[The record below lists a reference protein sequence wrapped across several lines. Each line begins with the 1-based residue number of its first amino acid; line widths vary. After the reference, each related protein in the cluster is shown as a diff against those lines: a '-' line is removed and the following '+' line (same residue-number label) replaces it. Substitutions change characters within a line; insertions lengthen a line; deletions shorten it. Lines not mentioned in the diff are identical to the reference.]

1 MIPPEDLRS
10 IHPYLPKD
18 EIPVENLDKLHSLS
32 LAVPRE
38 AGAEI
43 IEKLT
48 AFFRSTNEIM
58 RLNSR
63 RLDHIHEIV
72 AHPTETSFALLQEI
86 AQKIMQKNGPTDLTD
101 PMLWAVHKKIL
112 ENPYFRPAMRRKH
125 RLYPLFSI
133 PSKADVKSVEEV
145 RNWAREYQEVENDNI
160 QKAGSA
166 GQLRSNPFFGFVKK
180 AQAIIRNSRKT
191 RTISPSGAIGPSTV
205 RVVPTPPSWAV
216 CKQSPLSQGCRT
228 EKSLASIEGIV
239 TSFTREESQI
249 IQFLYFWA
257 SLSTIKYKS
266 ALSSLGPM
274 IIRATKM
281 YNGLP
286 LGHSTGYLLLQEL
299 GMLPP
304 WFDRIPYTQNL
315 QLPHRG
321 VSSLPARLY
330 QKAKKSIQDFQLI
343 DSMDGLRKDW
353 GDLPVF
359 CIDDA
364 SAREIDDGVSL
375 EEIDETTSWIHVHV
389 ANPSAY
395 LAPTSAMAQYAAHLT
410 ETVYLPGVQ
419 YPIFPPEI
427 TQKHFSLT
435 KNRPCITF
443 STKLTTDGHVMD
455 MQISHGI
462 IRNVVSITYDSLDSG
477 LVSEI
482 ASAGTKLTVGGEMPW
497 NPSEPKSPLLSP
509 LQIKLLCKLCDLTA
523 ARCKRMEQKGAIPP
537 IYAPIGAGIELYLDQ
552 TNSKESLCP
561 TQGLIHKTRVQGSQY
576 DGDPI
581 IIMSAEKSGELVRPK
596 PSLRELIAQV
606 MTLAGEVGASWCA
619 KRNIPITYRGTAR
632 RLDPPESPEVFRRDI
647 LDPFYAENGTIP
659 IGMLVHYTRLLGQT
673 MSYSTPKQHML
684 LGTDEYARLTSPLRR
699 YPDLMAHWQI
709 EAAIRRES
717 QIGTSLIGSTD
728 DSYLPFSR
736 SEVCSIIQRS
746 SVRENII
753 MEAKQFS
760 KRHWTTQLFHRAF
773 YYNEAPLPETFEV
786 AIKWKS
792 NTGSLTQVGWV
803 KKYDFAFHLPEN
815 EVTLREGGIK
825 AGDCWQA
832 KIDHVDSFSATISG
846 SAIRLLERTDNR
858 PW

>member
-1 MIPPEDLRS
+1 MISLEDLRS

-43 IEKLT
+43 IKKLT
-48 AFFRSTNEIM
+48 AFFRSTNEII

-86 AQKIMQKNGPTDLTD
+86 ALKILQKHDPTDLTD

-125 RLYPLFSI
+125 RLYPLFTI

-145 RNWAREYQEVENDNI
+145 RKWAREYQEVGNDNI
-160 QKAGSA
+160 QKTRSA
-166 GQLRSNPFFGFVKK
+166 GQLRSNPFLSFVKT

-191 RTISPSGAIGPSTV
+191 RTISPSGAIGPSV
-205 RVVPTPPSWAV
+205 ARVEPTPPSWAV
-216 CKQSPLSQGCRT
+216 CKQTPLSHGCQT
-228 EKSLASIEGIV
+228 EKDSASNAGIL
-239 TSFTREESQI
+239 THFTREESQI
-249 IQFLYFWA
+249 IHFLYFWA
-257 SLSTIKYKS
+257 SLSSIKYKS

-304 WFDRIPYTQNL
+304 WFDRIPYTKNL
-315 QLPHRG
+315 QLPHHG
-321 VSSLPARLY
+321 LSSLPARLY
-330 QKAKKSIQDFQLI
+330 QKAQKSIQDFQLV
-343 DSMDGLRKDW
+343 DSMEGLRKDW

-375 EEIDETTSWIHVHV
+375 EEIDGTTSWVHVHV

-395 LAPTSAMAQYAAHLT
+395 IAPTSAMAQYAAHLT
-410 ETVYLPGVQ
+410 ETIYLPGVQ
-419 YPIFPPEI
+419 YPIFPPEV

-443 STKLTTDGHVMD
+443 STRLTTDGDVMD

-462 IRNVVSITYDSLDSG
+462 IRNVVSTTYDSLDRELS
-477 LVSEI
+477 SEI
-482 ASAGTKLTVGGEMPW
+482 ASAGTKITVGGEIPW
-497 NPSEPKSPLLSP
+497 NPPESKSQPLSP
-509 LQIKLLCKLCDLTA
+509 LQIRLLRKLCELTA
-523 ARCKRMEQKGAIPP
+523 ARCRKMEQKGAIPP
-537 IYAPIGAGIELYLDQ
+537 IYAPTGAEIEVYLDK
-552 TNSKESLCP
+552 TNNKERLCP
-561 TQGLIHKTRVQGSQY
+561 AQGLIHTTRVQGSKY

-581 IIMSAEKSGELVRPK
+581 IIMSAEQSGDIVCPK
-596 PSLRELIAQV
+596 PSLRELIAQL

-659 IGMLVHYTRLLGQT
+659 VGMLIHYTRLLGQT
-673 MSYSTPKQHML
+673 MSYSTPKRHML
-684 LGTDEYARLTSPLRR
+684 LGIEEYARLTSPLRR

-709 EAAIRRES
+709 EAAIRREF
-717 QIGTSLIGSTD
+717 QTETSLIGSTD
-728 DSYLPFSR
+728 DSYLAFSR
-736 SEVCSIIQRS
+736 SEVGSIIQRS

-753 MEAKQFS
+753 MEAKQLS
-760 KRHWTTQLFHRAF
+760 RRHWTTHLFHRSF
-773 YYNEAPLPETFEV
+773 YYNESALPETFEV
-786 AIKWKS
+786 AIKWES

-825 AGDCWQA
+825 AGDCWEA
-832 KIDHVDSFSATISG
+832 KIEHVDTFSATISG
-846 SAIRLLERTDNR
+846 SAIRLLERTENR

>member
-48 AFFRSTNEIM
+48 AFFQSTNEII

-72 AHPTETSFALLQEI
+72 AHPTETSFSLLQEI
-86 AQKIMQKNGPTDLTD
+86 ALKIMQKDYPADLTD

-145 RNWAREYQEVENDNI
+145 RKWAREYQQVENDNFH
-160 QKAGSA
+160 KTRSA
-166 GQLRSNPFFGFVKK
+166 EQLRSNPFPGFVKT

-191 RTISPSGAIGPSTV
+191 RMISPSGAIGPSTV
-205 RVVPTPPSWAV
+205 RVEPTPPSWAV
-216 CKQSPLSQGCRT
+216 YKQSPLSHCGQN
-228 EKSLASIEGIV
+228 EKVLASNEGIV
-239 TSFTREESQI
+239 TLFTKEQSQI
-249 IQFLYFWA
+249 IHFLYFWA
-257 SLSTIKYKS
+257 SLSSIKYKS

-281 YNGLP
+281 YDGLP
-286 LGHSTGYLLLQEL
+286 LGHSTGYLFLQEL

-304 WFDRIPYTQNL
+304 WFDRIPYTKNL
-315 QLPHRG
+315 QLPHHG
-321 VSSLPARLY
+321 VSSLPDRLY
-330 QKAKKSIQDFQLI
+330 QKAQKSTQDFQSI
-343 DSMDGLRKDW
+343 DSMEGLRKDW

-375 EEIDETTSWIHVHV
+375 EEVDETTSWVHVHI

-395 LAPTSAMAQYAAHLT
+395 ITPTSAMAQYAAHLT
-410 ETVYLPGVQ
+410 ETVYLPGIQ

-427 TQKHFSLT
+427 TQKHFSLA

-443 STKLTTDGHVMD
+443 STKLTNDGHDMD

-462 IRNVVSITYDSLDSG
+462 IRNVVSITYDSLDRELG
-477 LVSEI
+477 FET
-482 ASAGTKLTVGGEMPW
+482 ASAGTKLTVGGELPW
-497 NPSEPKSPLLSP
+497 NSSESKFPTLSP
-509 LQIKLLCKLCDLTA
+509 SQIRLLCKLCDLTK
-523 ARCKRMEQKGAIPP
+523 ARCRKMEQKGAIPP
-537 IYAPIGAGIELYLDQ
+537 IYSPMGSKIDVYLNQ

-561 TQGLIHKTRVQGSQY
+561 TRGLVDKTRVQGIQY
-576 DGDPI
+576 VGDPI
-581 IIMSAEKSGELVRPK
+581 IIMSAEQSGDIVRLK
-596 PSLRELIAQV
+596 PSLRELIAQL
-606 MTLAGEVGASWCA
+606 MTLAGEVGALWCA

-632 RLDPPESPEVFRRDI
+632 RLDPPESPELFRRDI

-673 MSYSTPKQHML
+673 MSYSRPKRHML
-684 LGTDEYARLTSPLRR
+684 LGTEGYARLTSPLRR

-709 EAAIRRES
+709 EAAIRREA
-717 QIGTSLIGSTD
+717 QIGTSLIGTTD
-728 DSYLPFSR
+728 ESYLPLSR
-736 SEVCSIIQRS
+736 SEVGSIIQRS
-746 SVRENII
+746 SVRENTI
-753 MEAKQFS
+753 MEAKQLS
-760 KRHWTTQLFHRAF
+760 KRHWTTHLFHRAF

-786 AIKWKS
+786 AIKWES
-792 NTGSLTQVGWV
+792 NTGSRTQVGWV

-815 EVTLREGGIK
+815 EATLREGGIK
-825 AGDCWQA
+825 AGDCWEA
-832 KIDHVDSFSATISG
+832 KIDDVDTFSATISG
-846 SAIRLLERTDNR
+846 SAIRLLERTGNR

>member
-1 MIPPEDLRS
+1 MISPQDLRS

-48 AFFRSTNEIM
+48 AFFRSTNEII

-63 RLDHIHEIV
+63 RLDHIHAIV
-72 AHPTETSFALLQEI
+72 AHPTETSFALLPEI
-86 AQKIMQKNGPTDLTD
+86 ALKILQKNDPTDLTD

-125 RLYPLFSI
+125 RLYPLFTI

-145 RNWAREYQEVENDNI
+145 REWAREYQEVENNNI
-160 QKAGSA
+160 HKARSA
-166 GQLRSNPFFGFVKK
+166 SQLRSNPFLGFVKT

-191 RTISPSGAIGPSTV
+191 RTISPSGAIGPSTA
-205 RVVPTPPSWAV
+205 RIESTSPSWAV
-216 CKQSPLSQGCRT
+216 CKKSPQSHGGHT
-228 EKSLASIEGIV
+228 EKGSASNAG
-239 TSFTREESQI
+239 TLTPFTKEESQI
-249 IQFLYFWA
+249 IHFLYFWA
-257 SLSTIKYKS
+257 SLSSIKYKS

-281 YNGLP
+281 YDDLP

-304 WFDRIPYTQNL
+304 WFDRIPYTKHL
-315 QLPHRG
+315 QLPHPRL
-321 VSSLPARLY
+321 SSLPTRLY
-330 QKAKKSIQDFQLI
+330 QKAQDSTQDFQLT
-343 DSMDGLRKDW
+343 DSMEGLRRDW
-353 GDLPVF
+353 GDLLVF

-375 EEIDETTSWIHVHV
+375 EEIDGTTSWIHVHV

-395 LAPTSAMAQYAAHLT
+395 IDPTSPMAQYAAHLT

-443 STKLTTDGHVMD
+443 STKLTNDGHVID

-462 IRNVVSITYDSLDSG
+462 IRNVVSITYDSLDGESG
-477 LVSEI
+477 SEI
-482 ASAGTKLTVGGEMPW
+482 ASAGAKISVGGEMPW
-497 NPSEPKSPLLSP
+497 NSPNPNSSPLSP
-509 LQIKLLCKLCDLTA
+509 LQIRLLCKLCDLAA
-523 ARCKRMEQKGAIPP
+523 ARCRKMEQKGAIPP
-537 IYAPIGAGIELYLDQ
+537 IYAPMGAGIEVYLDQ
-552 TNSKESLCP
+552 ANSKELLCP
-561 TQGLIHKTRVQGSQY
+561 AQGLIHTTRVQGSKY

-581 IIMSAEKSGELVRPK
+581 INMSAEGSGDIVRLK
-596 PSLRELIAQV
+596 PSLRELIAQL

-647 LDPFYAENGTIP
+647 LDPFHAKNGTIP
-659 IGMLVHYTRLLGQT
+659 VGMLIHYTRLLGQT
-673 MSYSTPKQHML
+673 MSYSTPKRHML
-684 LGTDEYARLTSPLRR
+684 LGIEEYARLTSPLRR

-709 EAAIRRES
+709 EAAIRREL
-717 QIGTSLIGSTD
+717 QKGTSLIGSTD
-728 DSYLPFSR
+728 DSYLAFSR
-736 SEVCSIIQRS
+736 SEVVSIIQRS

-753 MEAKQFS
+753 MEAKQLS
-760 KRHWTTQLFHRAF
+760 RRHWITHLFHRAF
-773 YYNEAPLPETFEV
+773 YFKEAPLPETFDV
-786 AIKWKS
+786 AIKWES

-825 AGDCWQA
+825 AGDCWEA
-832 KIDHVDSFSATISG
+832 KIEHVDTFSATISG
-846 SAIRLLERTDNR
+846 SAIRLLERTENR

>member
-1 MIPPEDLRS
+1 MISPEDLRS

-18 EIPVENLDKLHSLS
+18 EISVENLDKLHSMS

-48 AFFRSTNEIM
+48 AFYRSTNEII

-63 RLDHIHEIV
+63 RLDHMHAIV
-72 AHPTETSFALLQEI
+72 AHPTETTFALLPEI
-86 AQKIMQKNGPTDLTD
+86 ALKILQKHDTTDLTD

-125 RLYPLFSI
+125 RLYPLFTI

-145 RNWAREYQEVENDNI
+145 RKWAREYQEVENDNI
-160 QKAGSA
+160 HKARSA
-166 GQLRSNPFFGFVKK
+166 GQLRSNPFFGFVKT
-180 AQAIIRNSRKT
+180 AEVIIRNSRET
-191 RTISPSGAIGPSTV
+191 RKISLSGAIGPSTV
-205 RVVPTPPSWAV
+205 RIEPTPPSWAV
-216 CKQSPLSQGCRT
+216 CKKSPLSHSGQT
-228 EKSLASIEGIV
+228 EKGSESNACTL
-239 TSFTREESQI
+239 TPFTKEESQI
-249 IQFLYFWA
+249 IHFLYFWA
-257 SLSTIKYKS
+257 SLSSIKYKS

-281 YNGLP
+281 YDGMP

-304 WFDRIPYTQNL
+304 WFDRIPYTKNL
-315 QLPHRG
+315 ELPHPG
-321 VSSLPARLY
+321 LSSLPARLY
-330 QKAKKSIQDFQLI
+330 QKAQKSTKDFQLT
-343 DSMDGLRKDW
+343 DSMEGLRKDW

-364 SAREIDDGVSL
+364 LAREIDDGVSL
-375 EEIDETTSWIHVHV
+375 EEIDGTTSWVHVHV

-395 LAPTSAMAQYAAHLT
+395 INPTSAMAQYAAHLT

-419 YPIFPPEI
+419 YPIFPTEI

-443 STKLTTDGHVMD
+443 STKLTTEGDVMD

-462 IRNVVSITYDSLDSG
+462 IRNVVSITYDSLDRELG
-477 LVSEI
+477 SEI
-482 ASAGTKLTVGGEMPW
+482 ASAGTKISVGGEMPW
-497 NPSEPKSPLLSP
+497 SPPNPNSPPLSP
-509 LQIKLLCKLCDLTA
+509 LQIRLLRRLCDLTA
-523 ARCKRMEQKGAIPP
+523 ARCRKMEQKGAIPP
-537 IYAPIGAGIELYLDQ
+537 IYAPTGAGIEVYLDQ
-552 TNSKESLCP
+552 ANSKEYLCP
-561 TQGLIHKTRVQGSQY
+561 AQGLIHTTRVQGSKY

-581 IIMSAEKSGELVRPK
+581 IIMSAEETGNIVRPQ
-596 PSLRELIAQV
+596 PSLRGLIAQL

-619 KRNIPITYRGTAR
+619 QRNIPITYRGTAR

-647 LDPFYAENGTIP
+647 LDPFYAKNGTIP
-659 IGMLVHYTRLLGQT
+659 VGMLIHYTRLLGQT
-673 MSYSTPKQHML
+673 MSYSTPKRHML
-684 LGTDEYARLTSPLRR
+684 LGIDEYARLTSPLRR
-699 YPDLMAHWQI
+699 YPDLLAHWQI
-709 EAAIRRES
+709 EAAIRREL

-728 DSYLPFSR
+728 DSYLAFSR
-736 SEVCSIIQRS
+736 SEVGSIIQRS

-753 MEAKQFS
+753 MEAKQLS
-760 KRHWTTQLFHRAF
+760 RRHWITHLLHRAF
-773 YYNEAPLPETFEV
+773 YFNEAPLPETFEV
-786 AIKWKS
+786 AIKWES

-815 EVTLREGGIK
+815 EITRREGGIK
-825 AGDCWQA
+825 AGDCWEA
-832 KIDHVDSFSATISG
+832 KIEHVDIFSATISG
-846 SAIRLLERTDNR
+846 SAIRLLERTENR

>member
-1 MIPPEDLRS
+1 MISPQDLRS

-18 EIPVENLDKLHSLS
+18 EIPVESLDKLHSLS

-48 AFFRSTNEIM
+48 AFFRSTNEII
-58 RLNSR
+58 RLNYR
-63 RLDHIHEIV
+63 RLDHIHAIV
-72 AHPTETSFALLQEI
+72 AHPTETTFALLHEI
-86 AQKIMQKNGPTDLTD
+86 ALKILQKHDPTDLTD

-125 RLYPLFSI
+125 RLYPLFTI
-133 PSKADVKSVEEV
+133 PSKAEVKSAEEV
-145 RNWAREYQEVENDNI
+145 REWAREYQEVENDKI
-160 QKAGSA
+160 HKARSA
-166 GQLRSNPFFGFVKK
+166 GQLRSNPFPGFVKT
-180 AQAIIRNSRKT
+180 AQAIIRNSRKK
-191 RTISPSGAIGPSTV
+191 RTISPSGAIGPSTA
-205 RVVPTPPSWAV
+205 RIEPTPPSWAV
-216 CKQSPLSQGCRT
+216 CKKSPLSHGGQT
-228 EKSLASIEGIV
+228 EKGSASNAG
-239 TSFTREESQI
+239 TLTPFTKEESQI
-249 IQFLYFWA
+249 IHFLYFWA
-257 SLSTIKYKS
+257 SLSSIKYKS

-281 YNGLP
+281 YDDLP

-304 WFDRIPYTQNL
+304 WFDRIPYTKNL
-315 QLPHRG
+315 QLPHSG
-321 VSSLPARLY
+321 LSSLPARLY
-330 QKAKKSIQDFQLI
+330 QKAHESTQDFQLT
-343 DSMDGLRKDW
+343 DSMEGLRKDW

-375 EEIDETTSWIHVHV
+375 EEIDGTTSWVHVHV

-395 LAPTSAMAQYAAHLT
+395 IDPTSPMAQYAAHLT
-410 ETVYLPGVQ
+410 ETIYLPGVQ

-443 STKLTTDGHVMD
+443 STKLTNDGHVMD

-462 IRNVVSITYDSLDSG
+462 IRNVVSITYDSLDRELG
-477 LVSEI
+477 SEI
-482 ASAGTKLTVGGEMPW
+482 ASAGTKITVGGEMPW
-497 NPSEPKSPLLSP
+497 NPPNPNSPPLSP
-509 LQIKLLCKLCDLTA
+509 LQIRLLCKLCDLTA
-523 ARCKRMEQKGAIPP
+523 ARCRKMEQKGAIPP
-537 IYAPIGAGIELYLDQ
+537 IYAPTGAGIGVYLDQ
-552 TNSKESLCP
+552 ANSKEFLCP
-561 TQGLIHKTRVQGSQY
+561 AQGLIHTSRVQGSKY

-581 IIMSAEKSGELVRPK
+581 IIMSAEGSGDIVRLK
-596 PSLRELIAQV
+596 PSLRELIAQL

-659 IGMLVHYTRLLGQT
+659 VGMLIHYTRLLGQT
-673 MSYSTPKQHML
+673 MSYSTPKRHML
-684 LGTDEYARLTSPLRR
+684 LGIEEYARLTSPLRR

-709 EAAIRRES
+709 EAAIRREF
-717 QIGTSLIGSTD
+717 QKGTSLIGSTD
-728 DSYLPFSR
+728 DSYLAFSR
-736 SEVCSIIQRS
+736 SEVGSMIQRS
-746 SVRENII
+746 TVRENII
-753 MEAKQFS
+753 MEAKQLS
-760 KRHWTTQLFHRAF
+760 RRHWITHLFHRSF
-773 YYNEAPLPETFEV
+773 YFNEAPLPETFEV
-786 AIKWKS
+786 AIKWES

-825 AGDCWQA
+825 AGDCWEA
-832 KIDHVDSFSATISG
+832 KIEHVDTFSATISG
-846 SAIRLLERTDNR
+846 SAIRLLERTENR